1 MDDDVARGP
10 GAVARLEAEPSDDD
24 DDERDDLPYE
34 IRCGADGEPRAKVV
48 ADD

>member
-24 DDERDDLPYE
+24 DDAQDDLPYE
-34 IRCGADGEPRAKVV
+34 IRCGADGQPRAKVV